1 MQARDLMAELRNGGA
16 EIHLVGSGHIEVSG
30 NLNDE
35 EREAIRTLKPELLQ
49 LLAQDERR
57 NRVLQMMADDDQL
70 QTYYFWPDTES
81 SRDYVILACAKRG
94 VATWDM
100 TIERE
105 KWDAMK
111 FLELV
116 EKMQ

>member
-1 MQARDLMAELRNGGA
+1 MLGRHG
-16 EIHLVGSGHIEVSG
+16 
-30 NLNDE
+30 
-35 EREAIRTLKPELLQ
+35 REF
-49 LLAQDERR
+49 RR
-57 NRVLQMMADDDQL
+57 QKVLQMMADDDQPR
-70 QTYYFWPDTES
+70 TYYFWPDTES

-100 TIERE
+100 TIKRD

-116 EKMQ
+116 EKIH

>member
-1 MQARDLMAELRNGGA
+1 MRGQKAQLIAELSVSGGA
-16 EIHLVGSGHIEVSG
+16 
-30 NLNDE
+30 
-35 EREAIRTLKPELLQ
+35 RTRSEF
-49 LLAQDERR
+49 RR
-57 NRVLQMMADDDQL
+57 QKVLQMMAEDDQPR
-70 QTYYFWPDTES
+70 TYYFWPDTES
-81 SRDYVILACAKRG
+81 SRDYVVIACAKRG

-111 FLELV
+111 FLDLV